1 MSATLTPS
9 RQDVALS
16 ALLEEFTD
24 AETQRL
30 VRGAIERALSQG
42 RRLDELQTEA
52 RRIDLAVSIAEHVHY
67 DGWTF
72 RDGCVRC
79 WREAEEQRILST
91 RDRQRL
97 LLLGKAVAA

>member
-42 RRLDELQTEA
+42 RYLDKCQAMA
-52 RRIDLAVSIAEHVHY
+52 RDVAASIDSRVHCHAPGDTDPLCIRCFDEHQ
-67 DGWTF
+67 
-72 RDGCVRC
+72 
-79 WREAEEQRILST
+79 EQVVLRT
-91 RDRQRL
+91 VDRQRL
-97 LLLGKAVAA
+97 LLMGKAVAA